1 MRVTNRLGLPAA
13 FVNAVSVRRHN
24 APGCYSATT
33 LNKGVKEI
41 VLTDR
46 HFDELEVDAADSV
59 WAVWGTAVHTLFQ
72 AQDEGFL
79 VGLLRSFIA
88 ECKNDPIIGD
98 DGELEKDERPL
109 LIRLAELLEARIKA
123 KFSKDTFVEERFE
136 VPLSKSKITGQ
147 VDSYDMASATIYDW
161 KTASVWKVVKADFA
175 DWKAQGMTYAWLMA
189 QKGLP
194 VKKCRFVALLKDHS
208 KTKAATDASYPQS
221 PVFVYEFDVT
231 EEGLKETGDRLEK
244 KVIELETASLL
255 EDKDIPPCSESE
267 RWAEPPVWAVMKNGR
282 KSAVKLFDSEAD
294 ADAFAGEM
302 GNSHYVE
309 HRPAVSRK
317 CADYC
322 PCKDFC
328 NFYKAIKEAGQ

>member
-33 LNKGVKEI
+33 LNKGAKEI

-46 HFDELEVDAADSV
+46 HFDELEADAADSV
-59 WAVWGTAVHTLFQ
+59 WAVWGTAVH
-72 AQDEGFL
+72 A
-79 VGLLRSFIA
+79 
-88 ECKNDPIIGD
+88 
-98 DGELEKDERPL
+98 
-109 LIRLAELLEARIKA
+109 LLESQKDDNFHEE
-123 KFSKDTFVEERFE
+123 KFK
-136 VPLSKSKITGQ
+136 VPVLNSYVTGQ
-147 VDSYDMASATIYDW
+147 VDSYDMERGIINDW
-161 KTASVWKVVKADFA
+161 KTASVWKVQLGDFA
-175 DWKAQGMTYAWLMA
+175 DWRLQGLAYAWLLT
-189 QKGLP
+189 KSGLA
-194 VKKCRFVALLKDHS
+194 VNKCRFVALLKDHS
-208 KTKAATDASYPQS
+208 KTKAKNDREYPQS
-221 PVFVYEFDVT
+221 PVYVYEFDVT
-231 EEGLKETGDRLEK
+231 PDDLAATERRITN
-244 KVIELETASLL
+244 KVAEIEAAYKLADDEIA
-255 EDKDIPPCSESE
+255 ECSAAE
-267 RWAEPPVWAVMKNGR
+267 RWADGEKWAVMKNGR